1 MDQQNIHSTPQ
12 MTPVVNGQ
20 TQPPASNKTSRE
32 GKKNII
38 STVLALVLAP
48 LLAVFLTSYVF
59 HSYEVFGPSMQP
71 TLEQGDRLI
80 VLKAPRTWAKIT
92 GKQFM
97 PKRGQIVVFDK
108 PDLLIGGEHGKQL
121 IKRVIGLPGDR
132 VVVAGGKITVY
143 NNDHPEGYDVDK
155 NTDYGDKIPETEG
168 NDDRI
173 IPEGE
178 VYVSGDNR
186 QNSLDSRSFGSI
198 KTSYIVGTAEYR
210 LFPFS
215 KHRSF

>member
-1 MDQQNIHSTPQ
+1 MVKRSHLLVTKLAAR
-12 MTPVVNGQ
+12 V
-20 TQPPASNKTSRE
+20 
-32 GKKNII
+32 KKNII

-155 NTDYGDKIPETEG
+155 DTDYGDKIPETEG

-186 QNSLDSRSFGSI
+186 QNSLDSRSFGPI